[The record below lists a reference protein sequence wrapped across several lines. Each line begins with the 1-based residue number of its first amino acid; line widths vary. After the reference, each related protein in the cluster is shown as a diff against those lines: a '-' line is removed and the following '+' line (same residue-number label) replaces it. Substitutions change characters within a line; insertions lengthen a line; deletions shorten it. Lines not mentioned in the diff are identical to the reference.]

1 MADTPY
7 GRQALAS
14 IDAPDPFGES
24 LTVLAGKDKDAFTLI
39 VDGLEIPVIA
49 GRVVR
54 RADAAVTHW
63 TATIPFFE
71 DDEDLYKALTPYT
84 YPETSVYLGGQLI
97 CSGRLYVVAPSIRD
111 EQLCELH
118 GASYTAET
126 VSTADPPYEQKNVT
140 LEKRAKHLVG
150 PLDLKVVYD
159 SDDRVMPRATI
170 CPTQSIFHH
179 LATLA
184 AQYGILINDT
194 PKGELHFIKAQDVAL
209 GEPVGTIEENK
220 PPCEELS
227 ARFDGNKRFYS
238 YRVLNSDP
246 TCRHGRHK
254 NVKVSIALDPMIP
267 LNRQITIQM
276 HDVPGG
282 VLKSAAE
289 RARSKEMLK
298 AIEFSTSVIG
308 WYAPNDKLWRENTL
322 ITIKSKTLYVPDGY
336 DFLIRAV
343 EYHFDEKGT
352 KATLELVPPQVY
364 TGEPIDEPWADPLAR
379 KSANIDRLV
388 SRAL

>member
-7 GRQALAS
+7 GREALAAIS
-14 IDAPDPFGES
+14 APDPFGES
-24 LTVLAGKDKDAFTLI
+24 LTVLAGKDKDALTLI

-49 GRVVR
+49 GRVIR
-54 RADAAVTHW
+54 RADAAVTQW
-63 TATIPFFE
+63 SATIAFTE
-71 DDEDLYKALTPYT
+71 DDDELYKALIPYG
-84 YPETSVYLGGQLI
+84 YPEASVYLGGQLI

-111 EQLCELH
+111 ERLCELH
-118 GASYTAET
+118 GASFTAET

-140 LEKRAKHLVG
+140 LEKRAKHLVESLG
-150 PLDLKVVYD
+150 LKVVYD
-159 SDDRVMPRATI
+159 SDDRVIPRATI
-170 CPTQSIFHH
+170 CPTQSIFNH
-179 LATLA
+179 LATLG

-194 PKGELHFIKAQDVAL
+194 PKGELHFIKAQDIAL
-209 GEPVGTIEENK
+209 GAPVGTIEEDR
-220 PPCEELS
+220 PPCEGLE

-254 NVKVSIALDPMIP
+254 NIKVSIVLDPTVP

-282 VLKSAAE
+282 ALKSAAE
-289 RARSKEMLK
+289 RARSKEMIK
-298 AIEFSTSVIG
+298 AIEFRASVIG

-322 ITIKSKTLYVPDGY
+322 VTVKSKTLFVPDGY

-364 TGEPIDEPWADPLAR
+364 TGEPIDEPWADPALR
-379 KSANIDRLV
+379 QSANIERLT